1 MKALRAV
8 RRARRLDSFLEAFW
22 MLGAPQT
29 YFFSEKKC
37 FKKCFKKR
45 LLSCH
50 FIKLFRCRTF
60 SEQKTATR
68 VHFGSIPAFR
78 DTFEVT
84 FCTFWLLWVDFW
96 SNLQL
101 LGALWGHFGLICS
114 VKKRTGAPKVLQE
127 RPKAPT
133 TEIPSPIWTPWG
145 GMLSHICIFWGQ
157 KMWT

>member
-1 MKALRAV
+1 
-8 RRARRLDSFLEAFW
+8 
-22 MLGAPQT
+22 MLGGSQT
-29 YFFSEKKC
+29 YVFSEKKC

-78 DTFEVT
+78 GTFEVI
-84 FCTFWLLWVDFW
+84 FCTFGCLWGHFW

-114 VKKRTGAPKVLQE
+114 VKKRTGAPKVPQE
-127 RPKAPT
+127 RPRALTP
-133 TEIPSPIWTPWG
+133 EINSPIWGPFG
-145 GMLSHICIFWGQ
+145 ARCFVHFQFVLLKKRF
-157 KMWT
+157 